1 MLDFGTPNALAGNR
15 PGALVF
21 VNDLGKRGPGDPYY
35 GQLSPKLG
43 FAYALNP
50 KLVVRGGYGINNT
63 PPISNGFG
71 FGGTLGFNGS
81 ITLNS
86 ANIPVRFAEDVLGYI
101 QNPYPSFTGVLPN
114 KSATQ
119 ANGQSITFYN
129 DIYNHM
135 PKKQNWGG
143 GGRGGRPAAAGG
155 GGGGGGGGGARRM

>member
-1 MLDFGTPNALAGNR
+1 MP
-15 PGALVF
+15 
-21 VNDLGKRGPGDPYY
+21 
-35 GQLSPKLG
+35 
-43 FAYALNP
+43 LNT
-50 KLVVRGGYGINNT
+50 KLVLRGGYGINNT

-81 ITLNS
+81 INLNS

-135 PKKQNWGG
+135 PYVQNWNFGIQYQL
-143 GGRGGRPAAAGG
+143 PASTVSGDQLC
-155 GGGGGGGGGARRM
+155 RQ